1 MLSQTLSLS
10 EILRR
15 YDKYNPINH
24 RGLTDIQSQSAPYYL
39 HELLKLQFLGS
50 DDICEIHKA
59 KLTYGAVRLVQD
71 G

>member
-1 MLSQTLSLS
+1 MLSRTLSLS

-24 RGLTDIQSQSAPYYL
+24 SGFKDIQSQSAPYYL
-39 HELLKLQFLGS
+39 HELLKLKFFRA
-50 DDICEIHKA
+50 DDIRDVHKA